1 MKIYH
6 SIEDFPSDVNTVV
19 TIGTFDGVHKGHI
32 TIINR
37 LSKLAKKR
45 GLESVLLTF
54 DPHPRHVIYKD
65 NQDLRLIHTIEEK
78 IDALKNTGLHN
89 LVVHKF
95 TKEFSRIKS
104 LHFIRD
110 ILVNKLNMKFI
121 VVGFNHHFG
130 QNREG
135 TFDNLIELSDLYSFQ
150 VEKVKPQN
158 VNMVTISSTK
168 IRKAILNGDFKKANT
183 YLTSNFFIKAY
194 VKKGNKIG
202 SKIGFPTANL
212 EVNNKIKILPK
223 SGVYAIKA
231 FIHNQQYFGMLNL
244 GFRPTISDN
253 SFTIEAHIFDFFGS
267 IYNEQLKIE
276 FIDRIRDEKKFLDL
290 DKLKAQLKVDEIHC
304 RQIFNLKRY

>member
-6 SIEDFPSDVNTVV
+6 SIEDFPSDINTVV

-231 FIHNQQYFGMLNL
+231 FIHKQQYFGMLNL

>member
-6 SIEDFPSDVNTVV
+6 SIEDFPSDINTVV

-32 TIINR
+32 TIISR
-37 LSKLAKKR
+37 LSKLAKKQ

-54 DPHPRHVIYKD
+54 DPHPRHVIYPE
-65 NQDLRLIHTIEEK
+65 NQDLRLIHTIDEK

-104 LHFIRD
+104 VHFIRD
-110 ILVNKLNMKFI
+110 ILVNKLNMKFM

-135 TFDNLIELSDLYSFQ
+135 TFDNLRELSDLYSFQ
-150 VEKVKPQN
+150 VERVKPQN
-158 VNMVTISSTK
+158 INMVTISSTK
-168 IRKAILNGDFKKANT
+168 IRNAILNGDCKKANT
-183 YLTSNFFIKAY
+183 YLTSNFFIKAH

-212 EVNNKIKILPK
+212 DVNNKIKILPK

-231 FIHNQQYFGMLNL
+231 FIHDQQYFGMLNL
-244 GFRPTISDN
+244 GCRPTISDE

-290 DKLKAQLKVDEIHC
+290 DKLKAQLKVDEINC
-304 RQIFNLKRY
+304 RQIFNLKR

>member
-6 SIEDFPSDVNTVV
+6 SIEDFPSDINTVV

>member
-6 SIEDFPSDVNTVV
+6 SIEDFPSDINTVV

-32 TIINR
+32 TIISR
-37 LSKLAKKR
+37 LSKLAKKQ

-54 DPHPRHVIYKD
+54 DPHPRHVIYPE
-65 NQDLRLIHTIEEK
+65 NQDLRLIHTIDEK
-78 IDALKNTGLHN
+78 IDALKNTGLQN

-104 LHFIRD
+104 VHFIRD
-110 ILVNKLNMKFI
+110 VLVNKLNMKFM

-135 TFDNLIELSDLYSFQ
+135 TFDNLIELSALYDFQ
-150 VEKVKPQN
+150 VERVKPQN
-158 VNMVTISSTK
+158 INMVTISSTK
-168 IRKAILNGDFKKANT
+168 IRNAILNGDFKKANT

-223 SGVYAIKA
+223 PGVYAIKA

-244 GFRPTISDN
+244 GYRPTISDN
-253 SFTIEAHIFDFFGS
+253 SFSIEAHIFDFFGS

-276 FIDRIRDEKKFLDL
+276 FIIRIRDEKKFLDL
-290 DKLKAQLKVDEIHC
+290 DKLKSQLKVDEINC
-304 RQIFNLKRY
+304 RKIFNLKR